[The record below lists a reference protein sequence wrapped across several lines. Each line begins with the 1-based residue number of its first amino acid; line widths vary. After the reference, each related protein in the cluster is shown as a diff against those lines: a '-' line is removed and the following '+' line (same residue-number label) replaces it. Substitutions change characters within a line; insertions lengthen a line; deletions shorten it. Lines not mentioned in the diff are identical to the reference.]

1 MRDPYQI
8 LGVARTASEAEIKKA
23 YRRRAK
29 DLHPD
34 RNQDDPKAQ
43 DRFSELNGAYEIL
56 SDGAKRKQF
65 DAGQIDG
72 EGKPKFQGFEGMGA
86 GRGGR
91 AGGFEYNFGQGGR
104 GHPFGAGAGAGAGA
118 GFDPADIFGS
128 LFGEAARRQGQARP
142 EAHKPP
148 EQSFTL
154 EVTLA
159 QAVSGATRRVR
170 LPGGREVEVT
180 IPEGVTDGKV
190 MRLRGLGQTDP
201 HSGQTGD
208 VLMTIKV
215 KRDSRFVT
223 EGNDLRTRVT
233 VPLAQAVL
241 GGPIHVPTLTGT
253 VEMKIPPLT
262 GTTRSFRLRGKGLK
276 GEAGAVGDL
285 FVAIDIEMPESDA
298 DLTAL
303 MKARVE

>member
-8 LGVARTASEAEIKKA
+8 LGVARTASEADIKKA

-34 RNQDDPKAQ
+34 RNQGDPKAK
-43 DRFSELNGAYEIL
+43 DRFSELNGAYEIVG
-56 SDGAKRKQF
+56 DEAKRKQF
-65 DAGQIDG
+65 DAGQIDA

-128 LFGEAARRQGQARP
+128 LFGDAARRQGQARP
-142 EAHKPP
+142 EAQKPP

-159 QAVSGATRRVR
+159 QAVAGATRRVR

-180 IPEGVTDGKV
+180 IPEGVADGKV
-190 MRLRGLGQTDP
+190 MRLRGLGQADP
-201 HSGQTGD
+201 VSGQTGD

-215 KRDSRFVT
+215 KPDSRFT
-223 EGNDLRTRVT
+223 IEGNDLRTRVP
-233 VPLAQAVL
+233 VPLAQAIL
-241 GGPIHVPTLTGT
+241 GGPLHVPTLTGA

-285 FVAIDIEMPESDA
+285 FVAIDIEMPESDPE
-298 DLTAL
+298 LTAL
-303 MKARVE
+303 MKARAG